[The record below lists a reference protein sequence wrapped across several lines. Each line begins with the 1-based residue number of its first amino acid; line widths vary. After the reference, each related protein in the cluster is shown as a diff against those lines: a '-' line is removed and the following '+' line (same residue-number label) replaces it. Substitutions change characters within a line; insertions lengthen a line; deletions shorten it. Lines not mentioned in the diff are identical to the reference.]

1 MHYTFLN
8 LNISSK
14 SILQIYLLKDE
25 TVFEEMKNDLFLKI
39 K

>member
-14 SILQIYLLKDE
+14 SILQRYLLKDE
-25 TVFEEMKNDLFLKI
+25 TAFEQMKNDLFLK
-39 K
+39 KK